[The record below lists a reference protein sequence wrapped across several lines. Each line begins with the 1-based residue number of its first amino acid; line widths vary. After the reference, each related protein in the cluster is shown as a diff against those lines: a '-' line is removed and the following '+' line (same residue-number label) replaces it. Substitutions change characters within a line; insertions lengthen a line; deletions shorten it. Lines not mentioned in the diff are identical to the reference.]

1 MDGKPQTPGDTGL
14 TQVGMLT
21 PMGQGGIAV
30 LRGSLAPQ
38 GAVVKVAGID
48 YPPQVAVA
56 SQPLQLNGAG
66 LRYKFVVKV
75 YTAGLYLPT
84 QADTPEQ
91 VMAETGPK
99 RLHVVML
106 RDIDG
111 NELGKLFTRGMQD
124 NVPRAMFAQSIT
136 GTLRMAEIFA
146 RRKNLKAG
154 QSFSVDWLPGVG
166 TQISVNGEPEGAPIK
181 EPEFFNALL
190 SIWLGPNPAYEP
202 LKDAL
207 LGKAATERQKSTN
220 N

>member
-1 MDGKPQTPGDTGL
+1 MKPRSYL
-14 TQVGMLT
+14 TVPALLACLSLPAQ
-21 PMGQGGIAV
+21 AV
-30 LRGSLAPQ
+30 TVS
-38 GAVVKVAGID
+38 GID

-75 YTAGLYLPT
+75 YAAGLYLPSKAET
-84 QADTPEQ
+84 TEQ
-91 VMAETGPK
+91 VMSETGPK

-124 NVPRAMFAQSIT
+124 NVPRAMFAKSIA
-136 GTLRMAEIFA
+136 GTLRMAEMFS

-154 QSFSVDWLPGVG
+154 ESFSVDWLPGVG
-166 TQISVNGEPEGAPIK
+166 TQIIVNGEPEGAPIK
-181 EPEFFNALL
+181 EPEFFTALL

-207 LGKAATERQKSTN
+207 LGKAPTERQKSTN

>member
-1 MDGKPQTPGDTGL
+1 MKPSSYL
-14 TQVGMLT
+14 TVPALLACLALPAQ
-21 PMGQGGIAV
+21 AV
-30 LRGSLAPQ
+30 T
-38 GAVVKVAGID
+38 VAGID

-56 SQPLQLNGAG
+56 SQTLQLNGAG

-99 RLHVVML
+99 RLHVVMW

-111 NELGKLFTRGMQD
+111 NELGRLFTRGMQD
-124 NVPRAMFAQSIT
+124 NVPRAMFAKSIA
-136 GTLRMAEIFA
+136 GTLRMAEVFA

-154 QSFSVDWLPGVG
+154 ESFSVDWLPGLG
-166 TQISVNGEPEGAPIK
+166 TQITVNGEPEGAPIN
-181 EPEFFNALL
+181 EPEFFTALL
-190 SIWLGPNPAYEP
+190 SIWLRPNPAYQP

-207 LGKAATERQKSTN
+207 LGKAATERQKSTAN
-220 N
+220 